1 MIEFFNVSV
10 ISQSRQL
17 LQQITLKFHK
27 GEFVYLIGKT
37 GAGKTTLLRL
47 IYLDLFPSQGNVIVD
62 KYSSS
67 NIRNK
72 QIPYLRRKVGVV
84 FQDFKL
90 LPDRNVYDNI
100 AFALQVIGAKRRE
113 MRSRVL
119 SVLTQVGLNHKR
131 YHMPELLSGGEK
143 QRVAIARALANEPFI
158 LLADEPT
165 GNLDPDAGR
174 EIMELLE
181 RINKSGTAVCM
192 ATHNYDLI
200 RYAPH
205 RTVILDEGKIQQDLD
220 SENLHKIPKT
230 E

>member
-10 ISQSRQL
+10 KDGDRFI
-17 LQQITLKFHK
+17 LKRINLKIQK

-47 IYLDLFPSQGNVIVD
+47 IYMDLFPTQGNVLID
-62 KYSSS
+62 KFSSAT
-67 NIRNK
+67 IKKR

-90 LPDRNVYDNI
+90 LPDRNVYENV
-100 AFALQVIGAKRRE
+100 AFTLRVIGAGRRE
-113 MRSRVL
+113 IKSRVL

-131 YHMPELLSGGEK
+131 YHQPQLLSGGEK
-143 QRVAIARALANEPFI
+143 QRVAIARALVNEPFI

-165 GNLDPDAGR
+165 GNLDPDASR
-174 EIMELLE
+174 DIVELLV
-181 RINKSGTAVCM
+181 RINKGGTAVCM

-205 RTVILDEGKIQQDLD
+205 RTILL
-220 SENLHKIPKT
+220 ENGEIRQEIDPKNL
-230 E
+230 

>member
-1 MIEFFNVSV
+1 MIEFFNVAV
-10 ISQSRQL
+10 QTQNRL
-17 LQQITLKFHK
+17 LLEQITLKIHK

-47 IYLDLFPSQGNVIVD
+47 IYMDLFPSQGNVIVD

-67 NIRNK
+67 SIRKN
-72 QIPYLRRKVGVV
+72 QIPFLRRKVGVV

-90 LPDRNVYDNI
+90 LSDRNVYDNI
-100 AFALQVIGAKRRE
+100 AFALQVIGIKKRE
-113 MRSRVL
+113 IRSRVL

-143 QRVAIARALANEPFI
+143 QRVGIARALVNEPFI

-165 GNLDPDAGR
+165 GNLDPDASRG
-174 EIMELLE
+174 ILELLE
-181 RINKSGTAVCM
+181 KINQGGTAVCM

-200 RYAPH
+200 RLAPH
-205 RTVILDEGKIQQDLD
+205 RTVLLENGRIKKEITP
-220 SENLHKIPKT
+220 ENLPRIF
-230 E
+230 